1 MENVAIMIEEAAAQ
15 EWERL
20 NMPTDGETLRMA
32 ARSLGF
38 AIDELDSA
46 ADSVNEAVELLVDTP
61 EGDRLASVLEELE
74 SILKMLKS
82 LQKEWGRTE

>member
-1 MENVAIMIEEAAAQ
+1 MIEEAAAQ

-20 NMPTDGETLRMA
+20 NKPTDGETLRMA

-46 ADSVNEAVELLVDTP
+46 ADSVNEAVELLADTP
-61 EGDRLASVLEELE
+61 EGDRLASTLEEME
-74 SILKMLKS
+74 SILKTLKGF
-82 LQKEWGRTE
+82 QKEWGRAE

>member
-1 MENVAIMIEEAAAQ
+1 
-15 EWERL
+15 
-20 NMPTDGETLRMA
+20 MA

-74 SILKMLKS
+74 SVLKTLKG